1 MSSKL
6 SGKRLILIAKNLSV
20 SSDRSVREVLA
31 SLSPDQAKKV
41 SELIEFYKKRRKDKF
56 NRKKQRKK

>member
-6 SGKRLILIAKNLSV
+6 SGKKLILIAKNLSV
-20 SSDRSVREVLA
+20 SSDRSIREVLA
-31 SLSPDQAKKV
+31 SLSPDQAEKV

-56 NRKKQRKK
+56 NRNKQRKK